1 MFAYSSA
8 FGAKRTC
15 MGVWLRPPRSLM
27 TRTGHRRPKFAVMH
41 NTAPMNGCG
50 RVWTLSLGEHMRRRD
65 FITLLGGAAAAW
77 PQAAPLG
84 VAFAQSNERVR
95 VGYLWI
101 GAEGSD
107 GQTLSGVRQGLA
119 DVGLVEGRNLV
130 IERRYAD
137 SHPERLSALAMEL
150 VRLDVAVLLAPGAV
164 VTRAARSATETIPIV
179 SVTNDPVALGFAQT
193 LARPGGNVT
202 GLAITAS
209 DQLVEKWVELLK
221 DVRPT
226 LKRAALLYDPRPA
239 PMVERVAHDASVT
252 IGIEIMP
259 FRVTDSEE
267 LGAALAAI
275 EMARPDGL
283 LISNDALLL
292 SSRSRLVAFARD
304 RALPAVYGQ
313 REYVDAGG
321 LMSYSTSIYDVW
333 RRAGSVVSKLLK
345 GGKASEIPIELPT
358 KFELVINLKTAKA
371 LGLDVPLHLQ
381 QLADEVIE

>member
-1 MFAYSSA
+1 M
-8 FGAKRTC
+8 KR
-15 MGVWLRPPRSLM
+15 RE
-27 TRTGHRRPKFAVMH
+27 F
-41 NTAPMNGCG
+41 
-50 RVWTLSLGEHMRRRD
+50 
-65 FITLLGGAAAAW
+65 FTLLGGAAATW

-107 GQTLSGVRQGLA
+107 GQTLRGVRQGLA

-150 VRLDVAVLLAPGAV
+150 VQLDVAVLLAPGAV
-164 VTRAARSATETIPIV
+164 VTRAARSATERIPIV
-179 SVTNDPVALGFAQT
+179 SVTNDPVALGFAQS
-193 LARPGGNVT
+193 LAIPGGNVT

-221 DVRPT
+221 DIKPA

-239 PMVERVAHDASVT
+239 PMIERVAHDASVT

-259 FRVTDSEE
+259 FRMTDAEE

-333 RRAGSVVSKLLK
+333 RRAGFVVNKLLK
-345 GGKASEIPIELPT
+345 GSKASEIPIELPT
-358 KFELVINLKTAKA
+358 KFELVINLKSAKA
-371 LGLDVPLHLQ
+371 LGLEVPLHLQ

>member
-1 MFAYSSA
+1 
-8 FGAKRTC
+8 
-15 MGVWLRPPRSLM
+15 
-27 TRTGHRRPKFAVMH
+27 
-41 NTAPMNGCG
+41 
-50 RVWTLSLGEHMRRRD
+50 MRRRE
-65 FITLLGGAAAAW
+65 FITLLGGAAAW

-84 VAFAQSNERVR
+84 VAFAQSNEPVR

-130 IERRYAD
+130 FERRYAD
-137 SHPERLSALAMEL
+137 SHPERLSTLAMEL

-209 DQLVEKWVELLK
+209 DQLVEKWVELLR
-221 DVRPT
+221 DVTRP

-239 PMVERVAHDASVT
+239 PMIERVARDASVK

-259 FRVTDSEE
+259 FRVTDAEE
-267 LGAALAAI
+267 LGAALAAV

-292 SSRSRLVAFARD
+292 SSRSRLIAFARD

-333 RRAGSVVSKLLK
+333 RRAGSVVNKLLR
-345 GGKASEIPIELPT
+345 GSKASEIPIELPT
-358 KFELVINLKTAKA
+358 KFELVVNLKTAKA
-371 LGLDVPLHLQ
+371 LGVDVPLHLQ

>member
-1 MFAYSSA
+1 M
-8 FGAKRTC
+8 
-15 MGVWLRPPRSLM
+15 LDL
-27 TRTGHRRPKFAVMH
+27 
-41 NTAPMNGCG
+41 
-50 RVWTLSLGEHMRRRD
+50 RRRQ
-65 FITLLGGAAAAW
+65 FITLLGGAAIALPHAS
-77 PQAAPLG
+77 PLG
-84 VAFAQSNERVR
+84 VAFAQSSERVR

-226 LKRAALLYDPRPA
+226 LKRAALLYDLRPA
-239 PMVERVAHDASVT
+239 PMIERVAHDASVT

-304 RALPAVYGQ
+304 RGLPAVYGQ

-333 RRAGSVVSKLLK
+333 RRAGSVINKLLK

>member
-1 MFAYSSA
+1 V
-8 FGAKRTC
+8 KR
-15 MGVWLRPPRSLM
+15 R
-27 TRTGHRRPKFAVMH
+27 
-41 NTAPMNGCG
+41 
-50 RVWTLSLGEHMRRRD
+50 E
-65 FITLLGGAAAAW
+65 FITLLVGAAATW
-77 PQAAPLG
+77 PQARLIG

-107 GQTLSGVRQGLA
+107 GQTLSGVGQGLA

-137 SHPERLSALAMEL
+137 GHPERLSALAMEL

-226 LKRAALLYDPRPA
+226 LKRAALLYDLRPA
-239 PMVERVAHDASVT
+239 PMIERVAHDASVT

-333 RRAGSVVSKLLK
+333 RRAGSVISKLLK

-358 KFELVINLKTAKA
+358 KFELVINLKTTKV
-371 LGLDVPLHLQ
+371 LGLNVPLHLQ

>member
-1 MFAYSSA
+1 V
-8 FGAKRTC
+8 KR
-15 MGVWLRPPRSLM
+15 R
-27 TRTGHRRPKFAVMH
+27 K
-41 NTAPMNGCG
+41 
-50 RVWTLSLGEHMRRRD
+50 

-77 PQAAPLG
+77 PQVAPFG

-226 LKRAALLYDPRPA
+226 LKRAALLYDLRPA
-239 PMVERVAHDASVT
+239 PMIERVAHDASVT

-333 RRAGSVVSKLLK
+333 RRAGSVISKLLK

>member
-1 MFAYSSA
+1 M
-8 FGAKRTC
+8 KR
-15 MGVWLRPPRSLM
+15 RE
-27 TRTGHRRPKFAVMH
+27 F
-41 NTAPMNGCG
+41 
-50 RVWTLSLGEHMRRRD
+50 
-65 FITLLGGAAAAW
+65 FTLLGGAAATW

-107 GQTLSGVRQGLA
+107 GQTLRGVRQGLA

-164 VTRAARSATETIPIV
+164 VTRAARSATERIPIV
-179 SVTNDPVALGFAQT
+179 SVTNDPVALGFAQS
-193 LARPGGNVT
+193 LAIPGGNVT

-221 DVRPT
+221 DIKPA

-239 PMVERVAHDASVT
+239 PMIERVAHDASVT

-259 FRVTDSEE
+259 FRMTDAEE

-333 RRAGSVVSKLLK
+333 RRAGFVVNKLLK
-345 GGKASEIPIELPT
+345 GSKASEIPIELPT

>member
-1 MFAYSSA
+1 V
-8 FGAKRTC
+8 KR
-15 MGVWLRPPRSLM
+15 RE
-27 TRTGHRRPKFAVMH
+27 F
-41 NTAPMNGCG
+41 
-50 RVWTLSLGEHMRRRD
+50 
-65 FITLLGGAAAAW
+65 FTLLGGAAATW

-107 GQTLSGVRQGLA
+107 GQTLRGVRQGLA

-150 VRLDVAVLLAPGAV
+150 VQLDVAVLLAPGAV
-164 VTRAARSATETIPIV
+164 VTRAARSATERIPIV
-179 SVTNDPVALGFAQT
+179 SVTNDPVALGFAQS
-193 LARPGGNVT
+193 LAIPGGNVT

-221 DVRPT
+221 DIKPA

-239 PMVERVAHDASVT
+239 PMIERVAHDASVT

-259 FRVTDSEE
+259 FRMTDAEE
-267 LGAALAAI
+267 LGAALASI

-333 RRAGSVVSKLLK
+333 RRAGFVVNKLLK
-345 GGKASEIPIELPT
+345 GSKASEIPIELPT

-371 LGLDVPLHLQ
+371 LSLAVPLHLQ

>member
-1 MFAYSSA
+1 
-8 FGAKRTC
+8 
-15 MGVWLRPPRSLM
+15 
-27 TRTGHRRPKFAVMH
+27 
-41 NTAPMNGCG
+41 
-50 RVWTLSLGEHMRRRD
+50 MRRRE
-65 FITLLGGAAAAW
+65 FITLLGGAAIAW
-77 PQAAPLG
+77 PQAVPLG
-84 VAFAQSNERVR
+84 VAFAQPNERVR

-119 DVGLVEGRNLV
+119 DVGLVESRNLV

-226 LKRAALLYDPRPA
+226 LKRAALLYDLRPA
-239 PMVERVAHDASVT
+239 PMIERVAHDASVT

-333 RRAGSVVSKLLK
+333 RRAGSVISKLLK

-358 KFELVINLKTAKA
+358 KFELVINLKTAKT

>member
-1 MFAYSSA
+1 MI
-8 FGAKRTC
+8 
-15 MGVWLRPPRSLM
+15 
-27 TRTGHRRPKFAVMH
+27 
-41 NTAPMNGCG
+41 
-50 RVWTLSLGEHMRRRD
+50 RRRA
-65 FITLLGGAAAAW
+65 FITLLGGAAVTWSHAAL
-77 PQAAPLG
+77 LG

-95 VGYLWI
+95 LGYLWV

-107 GQTLSGVRQGLA
+107 GLTLSGLRQGLA
-119 DVGLVEGRNLV
+119 DFGLVEGRNLV
-130 IERRYAD
+130 LERRYAD
-137 SHPERLSALAMEL
+137 SHPERLNALAMEL
-150 VRLDVAVLLAPGAV
+150 VRLEVAVLLAPGAV

-193 LARPGGNVT
+193 LAHPGGNVT
-202 GLAITAS
+202 GMAITAS

-221 DVRPT
+221 DVTPA
-226 LKRAALLYDPRPA
+226 LKGAALLYDPRPA
-239 PMVERVAHDASVT
+239 PMIEHVARNASVK

-267 LGAALAAI
+267 LGGALAAI

-333 RRAGSVVSKLLK
+333 RRAGSVISRLLK
-345 GGKASEIPIELPT
+345 GSKASEIPIELPT
-358 KFELVINLKTAKA
+358 KFELVINLKSATA
-371 LGLDVPLHLQ
+371 LGLEVPLHLQ

>member
-1 MFAYSSA
+1 V
-8 FGAKRTC
+8 KR
-15 MGVWLRPPRSLM
+15 RE
-27 TRTGHRRPKFAVMH
+27 F
-41 NTAPMNGCG
+41 
-50 RVWTLSLGEHMRRRD
+50 
-65 FITLLGGAAAAW
+65 FTLLGGAAATW

-107 GQTLSGVRQGLA
+107 GQTLRGVRQGLA

-150 VRLDVAVLLAPGAV
+150 VQLDVAVLLAPGAV
-164 VTRAARSATETIPIV
+164 VTRAARSATERIPIV
-179 SVTNDPVALGFAQT
+179 SVTNDPVALGFAQS
-193 LARPGGNVT
+193 LAIPGGNVT

-221 DVRPT
+221 DIKPA

-239 PMVERVAHDASVT
+239 PMIERVAHDASVT

-259 FRVTDSEE
+259 FRMTDAEE

-333 RRAGSVVSKLLK
+333 RRAGFVVNKLLK
-345 GGKASEIPIELPT
+345 GSKASEIPIELPT

-371 LGLDVPLHLQ
+371 LSLAVPLHLQ

>member
-1 MFAYSSA
+1 VRRREFIAVLGAAAVAWPRATA
-8 FGAKRTC
+8 FGAA
-15 MGVWLRPPRSLM
+15 L
-27 TRTGHRRPKFAVMH
+27 
-41 NTAPMNGCG
+41 
-50 RVWTLSLGEHMRRRD
+50 
-65 FITLLGGAAAAW
+65 
-77 PQAAPLG
+77 
-84 VAFAQSNERVR
+84 AQSNERVR
-95 VGYLWI
+95 LGYLWI

-119 DVGLVEGRNLV
+119 DVGLLEGRNLM
-130 IERRYAD
+130 IERRYAE
-137 SHPERLSALAMEL
+137 SRPERLSALATEL

-164 VTRAARSATETIPIV
+164 VTRAARSATDTIPIV

-209 DQLVEKWVELLK
+209 DQLVEKWAELLK
-221 DVRPT
+221 DVRPA

-239 PMVERVAHDASVT
+239 PMIERVARDASVT

-259 FRVTDSEE
+259 FPVTDAEE

-292 SSRSRLVAFARD
+292 SSRSRLISFARD
-304 RALPAVYGQ
+304 RVLPTVYGQ

-321 LMSYSTSIYDVW
+321 LMSYSTNIYDMW

-358 KFELVINLKTAKA
+358 KFELIINIKTAKA
-371 LGLDVPLHLQ
+371 LGLDVPVHLQ

>member
-1 MFAYSSA
+1 V
-8 FGAKRTC
+8 KR
-15 MGVWLRPPRSLM
+15 RE
-27 TRTGHRRPKFAVMH
+27 F
-41 NTAPMNGCG
+41 
-50 RVWTLSLGEHMRRRD
+50 
-65 FITLLGGAAAAW
+65 FTLLGGAAATW

-84 VAFAQSNERVR
+84 VAFAQLNERVR

-107 GQTLSGVRQGLA
+107 GQTLRGVRQGLA

-164 VTRAARSATETIPIV
+164 VTRAARSATERIPIV
-179 SVTNDPVALGFAQT
+179 SVTNDPVALGFAQS
-193 LARPGGNVT
+193 LAIPGGNVT

-221 DVRPT
+221 DIKSA

-239 PMVERVAHDASVT
+239 PMIERVAHDASVT

-259 FRVTDSEE
+259 FRMTDAEE

-333 RRAGSVVSKLLK
+333 RRAGFVVNKLLK
-345 GGKASEIPIELPT
+345 GSKASEIPIELPT

>member
-1 MFAYSSA
+1 M
-8 FGAKRTC
+8 KR
-15 MGVWLRPPRSLM
+15 RE
-27 TRTGHRRPKFAVMH
+27 F
-41 NTAPMNGCG
+41 
-50 RVWTLSLGEHMRRRD
+50 
-65 FITLLGGAAAAW
+65 FTLLGGAAATW

-107 GQTLSGVRQGLA
+107 GQTLRGVRQGLA

-150 VRLDVAVLLAPGAV
+150 VQLDVAVLLAPGAV
-164 VTRAARSATETIPIV
+164 VTRAARSATERIPIV
-179 SVTNDPVALGFAQT
+179 SVTNDPVALGFAQS
-193 LARPGGNVT
+193 LAIPGGNVT

-221 DVRPT
+221 DIKPA

-239 PMVERVAHDASVT
+239 PMIERVAHDASVT

-259 FRVTDSEE
+259 FRMTDAEE
-267 LGAALAAI
+267 LGAALAAT

-333 RRAGSVVSKLLK
+333 RRAGFVVNKLLK
-345 GGKASEIPIELPT
+345 GSKASEIPIELPT

>member
-1 MFAYSSA
+1 
-8 FGAKRTC
+8 
-15 MGVWLRPPRSLM
+15 VN
-27 TRTGHRRPKFAVMH
+27 RR
-41 NTAPMNGCG
+41 
-50 RVWTLSLGEHMRRRD
+50 E
-65 FITLLGGAAAAW
+65 FITLFGGAAATW

-107 GQTLSGVRQGLA
+107 GQTLRGVRQGLA

-164 VTRAARSATETIPIV
+164 VTRAARSATERIPIV
-179 SVTNDPVALGFAQT
+179 SVTNDPVALGFAQS
-193 LARPGGNVT
+193 LAIPGGNVT

-221 DVRPT
+221 DIKPA

-239 PMVERVAHDASVT
+239 PMIERVAHDASVT

-259 FRVTDSEE
+259 FRMTDAEE

-333 RRAGSVVSKLLK
+333 RRAGFVVNKLLK
-345 GGKASEIPIELPT
+345 GSKASEIPIELPT

>member
-1 MFAYSSA
+1 MI
-8 FGAKRTC
+8 
-15 MGVWLRPPRSLM
+15 
-27 TRTGHRRPKFAVMH
+27 
-41 NTAPMNGCG
+41 
-50 RVWTLSLGEHMRRRD
+50 RRRA
-65 FITLLGGAAAAW
+65 FITLLGGAAVTWSHAAL
-77 PQAAPLG
+77 LG

-95 VGYLWI
+95 LGYLWV

-107 GQTLSGVRQGLA
+107 GLTLSGLRQGLA
-119 DVGLVEGRNLV
+119 DFGLVEGRNLV
-130 IERRYAD
+130 LERRYAD
-137 SHPERLSALAMEL
+137 SHPERLNALAMEL
-150 VRLDVAVLLAPGAV
+150 VRLEVAVLLAPGAV

-193 LARPGGNVT
+193 LAHPGGNVT
-202 GLAITAS
+202 GMAITAS

-221 DVRPT
+221 DVTPA
-226 LKRAALLYDPRPA
+226 LKGAALLYDPRPA
-239 PMVERVAHDASVT
+239 PMIEHVARNASVK

-259 FRVTDSEE
+259 FRVTDADE
-267 LGAALAAI
+267 LGAVLTAI
-275 EMARPDGL
+275 EIARPDGL

-333 RRAGSVVSKLLK
+333 RRAGSVISKLLK
-345 GGKASEIPIELPT
+345 GSKASEIPIELPT
-358 KFELVINLKTAKA
+358 KFELVINLKSATA
-371 LGLDVPLHLQ
+371 LGLEVPLHLQ